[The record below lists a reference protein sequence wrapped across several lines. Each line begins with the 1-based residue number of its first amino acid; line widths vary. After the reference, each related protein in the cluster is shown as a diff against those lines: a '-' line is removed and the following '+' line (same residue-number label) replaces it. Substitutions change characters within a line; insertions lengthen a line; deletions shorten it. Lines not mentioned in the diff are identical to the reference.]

1 MGWIFLFIYLVLKRN
16 ALASLEGL
24 SFHKL
29 SQGILDGV
37 GSAREGSVLDP
48 IIDPEEY
55 FSIHSDACVYLGQ
68 GIEPSK
74 SMESSKGHVFILF

>member
-1 MGWIFLFIYLVLKRN
+1 M
-16 ALASLEGL
+16 SLEGI

-48 IIDPEEY
+48 IIDPKEY
-55 FSIHSDACVYLGQ
+55 FSIHSDACIYLGQ

-74 SMESSKGHVFILF
+74 AIESSKGLVFILF